1 MFHLQNTN
9 LKGPKT
15 VMNFLG
21 FKIDTIKML
30 VIIPDA
36 KCKELRETLHLL
48 VQRKATLKHKKAQF
62 FFTRAIRPERTLLRR
77 LHKATLGVSE
87 FHCHI
92 RITQSIR
99 QEVMFVCNFI
109 SM

>member
-1 MFHLQNTN
+1 MQRVTRDFTSSSSTQGNTQTN
-9 LKGPKT
+9 T
-15 VMNFLG
+15 F
-21 FKIDTIKML
+21 ID
-30 VIIPDA
+30 
-36 KCKELRETLHLL
+36 
-48 VQRKATLKHKKAQF
+48 KKAQF
-62 FFTRAIRPERTLLRR
+62 FFTRAIRPERTFLRR